1 MLWELK
7 NYLLEFNSPMGW
19 HTGKLIGQDLMAT
32 MWKFRVDKKVSLF
45 MHIYSLTATDY

>member
-19 HTGKLIGQDLMAT
+19 HTGKLIGQDLMAM

-45 MHIYSLTATDY
+45 MHTYSLMATDY